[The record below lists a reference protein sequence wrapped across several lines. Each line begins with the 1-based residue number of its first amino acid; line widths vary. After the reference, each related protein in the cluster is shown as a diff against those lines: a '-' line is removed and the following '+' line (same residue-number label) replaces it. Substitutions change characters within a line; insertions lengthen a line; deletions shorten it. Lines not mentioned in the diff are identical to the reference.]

1 MLYFSLSPSFVVTL
15 MSPDWMLPYSALKPP
30 VWTCTELREVKD
42 ISGEAVL
49 LRVERWEIPLT
60 ENSVSDDA
68 PPRTLVPL
76 IPAPKPITDAISV
89 TGKLAISCA

>member
-1 MLYFSLSPSFVVTL
+1 MVTL
-15 MSPDWMLPYSALKPP
+15 TRPDCIFPYSALKPP
-30 VWTCTELREVKD
+30 VCTWTELSDVND
-42 ISGEAVL
+42 ISEEAVL

-76 IPAPKPITDAISV
+76 IPAPQPITDAISV
-89 TGKLAISCA
+89 TGKLAIS